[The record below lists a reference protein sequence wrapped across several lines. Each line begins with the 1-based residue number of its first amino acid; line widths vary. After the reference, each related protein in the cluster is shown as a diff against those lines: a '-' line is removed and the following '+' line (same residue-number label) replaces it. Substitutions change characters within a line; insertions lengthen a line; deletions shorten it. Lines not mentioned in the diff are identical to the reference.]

1 MTCIKKPTTIFFL
14 SNIYHFV
21 KDVLRLFMFIVILLN
36 KYILKEVI
44 VNSEF
49 MYDWSLWEFTGKST
63 ISLISHCLT
72 GLKRLPDQYKLNQVH
87 YISKCT
93 SLILYNKNFIS
104 TERKVHVHINVPC
117 KMYIATGIYKVTLMC
132 RMSTHRLF

>member
-1 MTCIKKPTTIFFL
+1 M
-14 SNIYHFV
+14 
-21 KDVLRLFMFIVILLN
+21 
-36 KYILKEVI
+36 
-44 VNSEF
+44 NSEF

-93 SLILYNKNFIS
+93 SLILYNKHLIS
-104 TERKVHVHINVPC
+104 TERKVHVHINVQC

-132 RMSTHRLF
+132 RMSTHGLF

>member
-1 MTCIKKPTTIFFL
+1 M
-14 SNIYHFV
+14 N
-21 KDVLRLFMFIVILLN
+21 R
-36 KYILKEVI
+36 
-44 VNSEF
+44 EF
-49 MYDWSLWEFTGKST
+49 MYNLLLWEFTGKST

-93 SLILYNKNFIS
+93 SLILYNKHFIS

-117 KMYIATGIYKVTLMC
+117 KMYIATGIQSNLNVSDVDPQVILVIWTCNTCTGIKHFELHYRSNKRYC
-132 RMSTHRLF
+132 KQAHK

>member
-1 MTCIKKPTTIFFL
+1 M
-14 SNIYHFV
+14 
-21 KDVLRLFMFIVILLN
+21 
-36 KYILKEVI
+36 
-44 VNSEF
+44 NSEF

-93 SLILYNKNFIS
+93 SLILYNKHFIS
-104 TERKVHVHINVPC
+104 TERKVHVHINVYC
-117 KMYIATGIYKVTLMC
+117 YWYIQSNLNVSDVDPQVILIKKLLSSWHAIHVLVLNILNCTTDQTKGTASKLTNDYP
-132 RMSTHRLF
+132 R